1 VIFQADYVEREIL
14 DRIEAWR
21 KAGGR
26 LILAPDVAIRDVEGT
41 PREFS
46 ATRLPAKG
54 WLQRAA
60 SELKGLRG
68 VDGQIDKVWTTYR
81 GDQILTL
88 NLAEKPM
95 TISTRAR

>member
-1 VIFQADYVEREIL
+1 
-14 DRIEAWR
+14 
-21 KAGGR
+21 
-26 LILAPDVAIRDVEGT
+26 
-41 PREFS
+41 
-46 ATRLPAKG
+46 LPAKG